1 VSYGR
6 DAGREMPSLEVFIKA
21 VDLTKKYDGFVAVNS
36 IDFEVYKGECCGF
49 LGPNGAGKTTT
60 IKMIHCVL
68 PPASGNLNVS
78 GMNVTEKPREI
89 KKMIGVAPQEDNL
102 DPDFTVMYNLLV
114 YARYFDIPKAE
125 ARKRAESM
133 LKFFQLEEKQNVII
147 GQLSTGMKRR
157 LILARALIN
166 EPQILLLDEPTT
178 GLDPQA
184 RHLIWDKIRNLQKQG
199 VTIILTT
206 HYMEEAAEL
215 CDRTLI
221 MDQGKIIEEGKPAD
235 LVKKHVGDEVLEID
249 YDDRAM
255 ESLKEQFPDAR
266 LEVLSDRIHVFTSQP
281 HGVFEKYLK
290 VFPTKSATIRRA
302 NLEDVFLK
310 LTGRQ
315 LRE

>member
-1 VSYGR
+1 MG
-6 DAGREMPSLEVFIKA
+6 LEVLIRA
-21 VDLTKKYDGFVAVNS
+21 ENLTKKYDDYLAVDG
-36 IDFEVYKGECCGF
+36 IDFEVFKGECCGF

-68 PPASGNLNVS
+68 PLTSGSLTVAGMSVS
-78 GMNVTEKPREI
+78 EKPREI
-89 KKMIGVAPQEDNL
+89 KKMIGVAPQEENL
-102 DPDFTVMYNLLV
+102 DPDFTVITNLLV
-114 YARYFDIPKAE
+114 YARYFDIPKPE
-125 ARKRAESM
+125 ALKRSGEL
-133 LKFFQLEEKQNVII
+133 LKFSQLEEKRSVII
-147 GQLSTGMKRR
+147 DQLSTGMKRR

-184 RHLIWDKIRNLQKQG
+184 RHLIWDKIRSLRKQG

-206 HYMEEAAEL
+206 HYMDEAAEL

-221 MDQGKIIEEGKPAD
+221 MDHGKIIEEGKPLD
-235 LVKKHVGDEVLEID
+235 LIRQHIGEDVLEVD
-249 YDDRAM
+249 FDDKVMKTLQA
-255 ESLKEQFPDAR
+255 KFPDAQ
-266 LEVLSDRIHVFTSQP
+266 LEVLGDRIRVFTSQP
-281 HGVFEKYLK
+281 HGVFESFLK
-290 VFPTKSATIRRA
+290 DFPTKGAAIRNA